1 MKKFFKALGVI
12 LALAVLLCA
21 AACGG
26 SDNGTIVPEPPAGG
40 PAVKIKDIENV
51 DKAYFGGFEEQTK
64 VQINLSEYVDANG
77 AQVTYEVDVD
87 KETVAQ
93 ASLQHDMLTLNLNG
107 TGSTRVG
114 VYVNSNGEYVFA
126 LNFRLRSFTYKNIY
140 CIGDSLTAGHHWA
153 NESYPVYLG
162 EELNGS
168 AQTVTTAVKN
178 FGYNGAQIT
187 GYGGSG
193 ANARY
198 VLTDKYSQSIKT
210 MENGKEI
217 TPPDLIVVMLGTN
230 DATGWSSLEE
240 AISGGTYTTFPEAK
254 SAAEAFETGYLSLID
269 NYKKTF
275 PECDIIV
282 LLPPLPLSPNEFGI
296 SASVVRDKVTPVLK
310 KITQQLQ
317 LPGLDMRAVFESKQN
332 AADGENTSDYVA
344 LFRDKGD
351 RAHLSVLGAKLF
363 ARALAEKIASL

>member
-64 VQINLSEYVDANG
+64 VVIDLSEYVDAKG
-77 AQVTYEVDVD
+77 AQVTYEADVD
-87 KETVAQ
+87 KDAVAE
-93 ASLQHDMLTLNLNG
+93 ASVENGILTLNLKG
-107 TGSTRVG
+107 TGSTRVS
-114 VYVNSNGEYVFA
+114 VYVNSDGEYVFP
-126 LNFRLRSFTYKNIY
+126 LNFRLRSFTYKKIY
-140 CIGDSLTAGHHWA
+140 CIGDSLTAGHSWA

-162 EELNGS
+162 QELNAS
-168 AQTVTTAVKN
+168 AQNATEVGN

-296 SASVVRDKVTPVLK
+296 PASVVRDKVTPVLK